1 MLRKMGLF
9 VQIKA
14 WGSEKGRKKQAVVES
29 VVAPIYPHPGPG
41 TCRHVA
47 AHGRGT
53 CRRDKVKAPEMETT
67 LAFLGGPVSSQ
78 GPHRREAGG
87 SESELEEAAAG
98 CEDGGRA
105 TSQGCGAS
113 RSWKR
118 QEMVLP
124 WSFWKDQPCPHL
136 GLLK

>member
-47 AHGRGT
+47 THGRGT

-87 SESELEEAAAG
+87 SESELEEAALRAVRTEEGPRARGAVPLEAG
-98 CEDGGRA
+98 KVEMILPA
-105 TSQGCGAS
+105 AS
-113 RSWKR
+113 V
-118 QEMVLP
+118 Q
-124 WSFWKDQPCPHL
+124 
-136 GLLK
+136 